1 MSLRYRRSVKLGKG
15 VKLNLTKTGVG
26 LTVGGKGAHY
36 SVHSSGRRTTSVGI
50 PGTGLYY
57 QNRTGGS
64 SRKTVG
70 TPHNV
75 GQPQLGVV
83 PMQAAIGHA
92 IGSSNTALAATS
104 DNYAKFREQLNTLFE
119 QRHDLEAEL
128 KVAKS
133 KHASMVFAA
142 TVKFMSKKA
151 KERRDQQAVVVSD
164 LEQQLT
170 DKVLHVAIGK
180 SPLVTETWP
189 ACVSSFQKLM
199 ASQRI
204 WDVTFTQAIDKVQA
218 RSYASNLINR
228 TLIKRTAAPLDF
240 IACDVE
246 CLALPNEN
254 GPDIYIYP
262 TFLLVFKSYR
272 EFGIYDLKAVKNNL
286 HLTQYVERD
295 GVPPDT
301 EVIGQTWYKTNK
313 DGSRDKRFSG
323 NYQIP
328 VVKYGEWSIEGSNGL
343 QEDYMFSDFQAFV
356 EFAKTF
362 VAHTQVLAKFKSVA
376 QKSGTGERGKSEESA
391 A

>member
-64 SRKTVG
+64 SHKSVG

-75 GQPQLGVV
+75 GQPQPGVALT
-83 PMQAAIGHA
+83 QTTSGHA
-92 IGSSNTALAATS
+92 IESSNTALAVKS
-104 DNYAKFREQLNTLFE
+104 DNFAKFREQLNMLFE
-119 QRHDLEAEL
+119 QRHALEAEL
-128 KVAKS
+128 KAAKS
-133 KHASMVFAA
+133 KHASLVFAA

-151 KERRDQQAVVVSD
+151 KERRDQQAFVVSGIK
-164 LEQQLT
+164 QQLAE
-170 DKVLHVAIGK
+170 KVLHVAISK

-189 ACVSSFQKLM
+189 ACVDTFQKLM

-204 WDVTFTQAIDKVQA
+204 WDVTYTQAIDRVQA

-228 TLIKRTAAPLDF
+228 TLIKRSATSLDF
-240 IACDVE
+240 IACDVD

-262 TFLLVFKSYR
+262 TFLLFFKSYQ
-272 EFGIYDLKAVKNNL
+272 EFGIYDLKTVKNNL
-286 HLTQYVERD
+286 RLTQYVERD
-295 GVPPDT
+295 GVPSDT
-301 EVIGQTWYKTNK
+301 EVIGQTWFKTNK
-313 DGSRDKRFSG
+313 DGSRDKRFNG

-328 VVKYGEWSIEGSNGL
+328 VVKYGDWTIEGDNGL
-343 QEDYMFSDFQAFV
+343 QENYMFSDFQAFADFTNV
-356 EFAKTF
+356 F
-362 VAHTQVLAKFKSVA
+362 VAHAQILAKL
-376 QKSGTGERGKSEESA
+376 KSEA
-391 A
+391 KKTN

>member
-15 VKLNLTKTGVG
+15 LKLNLTKTGVG

-64 SRKTVG
+64 SRKSVD

-75 GQPQLGVV
+75 GQPQPGAV
-83 PMQAAIGHA
+83 PMQATSGHA
-92 IGSSNTALAATS
+92 IGSSGSALAATS
-104 DNYAKFREQLNTLFE
+104 DNYSKFREQINTLFE
-119 QRHDLEAEL
+119 QRHALEAEL
-128 KVAKS
+128 KEAKS
-133 KHASMVFAA
+133 KHAGLVFAA

-151 KERRDQQAVVVSD
+151 KERRDQQTAVVSD

-170 DKVLHVAIGK
+170 DKVLHVAISK

-189 ACVSSFQKLM
+189 ACVDTFQKLM

-204 WDVTFTQAIDKVQA
+204 WDVTYTQAIDRVQA

-228 TLIKRTAAPLDF
+228 TLIKRAAAPLDF

-262 TFLLVFKSYR
+262 TFLLVFKSYQ
-272 EFGIYDLKAVKNNL
+272 EFGIYDLKTIKNNL
-286 HLTQYVERD
+286 RLTQYVERD
-295 GVPPDT
+295 GVPSDT
-301 EVIGQTWYKTNK
+301 EVISQTWFKTNK

-323 NYQIP
+323 NHQIP
-328 VVKYGEWSIEGSNGL
+328 VVKYGDWTIEGDNGL
-343 QEDYMFSDFQAFV
+343 QESYMFSDFQAFT
-356 EFAKTF
+356 EFTKAF
-362 VAHTQVLAKFKSVA
+362 VAHAQVLVKLKSQA
-376 QKSGTGERGKSEESA
+376 Q
-391 A
+391 